1 MYVRVYLKVW
11 KTNLYVMLVDFEQLY
26 SPPTIISLVK
36 LQLHSRLMVSARVS
50 FIVSSRYS
58 ANSCIVL
65 QIEPLILHSV

>member
-1 MYVRVYLKVW
+1 MIEYTYVVW
-11 KTNLYVMLVDFEQLY
+11 NTNLYVMLVDFEQLY

-58 ANSCIVL
+58 CIVL